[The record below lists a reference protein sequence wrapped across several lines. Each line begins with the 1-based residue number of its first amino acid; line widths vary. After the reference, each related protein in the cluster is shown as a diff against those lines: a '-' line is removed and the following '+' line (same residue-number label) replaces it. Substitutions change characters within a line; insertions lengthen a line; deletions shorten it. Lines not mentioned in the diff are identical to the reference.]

1 MKHKS
6 LAIGALSILL
16 MGSGMGVVSASASNT
31 GDTGWSNQYR
41 VKSTRDHTPARKK
54 TNRSAYYNYTKKASK
69 AVRYINIHAALY
81 DGRDV
86 SGGHEYKSYVGSTTK
101 LWNNAVETHG
111 NGVAVRIDSIRK
123 ANGSASGVWSPDSK

>member
-31 GDTGWSNQYR
+31 GDTTWTNQYR
-41 VKSTRDHTPARKK
+41 VKSMYDHTPARKK
-54 TNRSAYYNYTKKASK
+54 TNRSAYYNYTKKVSSAMK
-69 AVRYINIHAALY
+69 YINIHAALY

-86 SGGHEYKSYVGSTTK
+86 SGEHEYKSYVGSTTR
-101 LWNNAVETHG
+101 LWNNTVETRG
-111 NGVAVRIDSIRK
+111 SGVAVQINSIRK
-123 ANGSASGVWSPDSK
+123 ANGSASGAWRK